1 MDKIYTQGLFAHAP
15 KSEKAREFIV
25 ATVSIKPDDFI
36 KFIKDNDGKKDKGG
50 YINFELKKSMKDPDR
65 FYGQL
70 KEPYNPSDQ
79 PKVTAKD
86 HSPDRDNDL
95 PF

>member
-25 ATVSIKPDDFI
+25 ASVSIKPSDFI
-36 KFIKDNDGKKDKGG
+36 KFLTDNKDKTDKGG
-50 YINFELKKSMKDPDR
+50 YINFELKKSMRDENR

-70 KEPYNPSDQ
+70 KEPYNPSTQ
-79 PKVTAKD
+79 KVTAKD
-86 HSPDRDNDL
+86 HSPDREEDL

>member
-25 ATVSIKPDDFI
+25 ASVSIKPQDFI
-36 KFIKDNDGKKDKGG
+36 KFINDNKEKLDKGG
-50 YINFELKKSMKDPDR
+50 YLNFELKKSMKDPNR

-70 KEPYNPSDQ
+70 QQPYNPADAK
-79 PKVTAKD
+79 KVTAKE
-86 HSPDRDNDL
+86 HSPDRDSDL